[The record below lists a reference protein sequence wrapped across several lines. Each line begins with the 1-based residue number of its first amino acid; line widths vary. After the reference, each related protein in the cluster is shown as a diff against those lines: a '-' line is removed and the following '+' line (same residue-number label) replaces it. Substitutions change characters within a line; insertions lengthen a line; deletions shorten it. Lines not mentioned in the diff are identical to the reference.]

1 MIDLWYKNAVI
12 YCIDVETFQDGNGD
26 GAGDFIGLSDRLP
39 YLAGIG
45 ATCVWLL
52 PFYPSPVLD
61 DGYDVA
67 DYYGVRPPLGTLGDF
82 VDFMNQARE
91 LGIRVIVDLVV
102 NHTSNA
108 HPWFQA
114 ACRDAQSAYR
124 DWYVWSRRKP
134 RRSAAGVVFPG
145 VQTSNWTYDRQA
157 AAYYF
162 HRFYDFQPDLNLMN
176 PAVRQEIEKIMGF
189 WLQLGVSGFRIDAA
203 PFMIEHKGTGKPRGE
218 EEYAYLTEFRQF
230 LSWRRGDA
238 MMLAEANVP
247 PNELMDFFGDEGDR
261 MQLLFNF
268 VVNQRLFL
276 AVAREEAGPVTE
288 GYGMLP
294 ELPETAQWAN
304 FLRNNDEI
312 DLSGLT
318 DDARARCFE
327 EFAPDPTMQLYGR
340 GIRRRLSPML
350 KADRRRLELMNSL
363 MFTLPGTP
371 VIRYGEEIGMG
382 DDLSLPER
390 SAIRTPMQ
398 WSSEPNGGFSTAPP
412 DKLVRRVISEGEY
425 RYERVNVA
433 NQRLEFDS
441 FLNWM
446 ERAIR
451 TRKEC
456 PEFGWGRMRF
466 LETGHPSVLAH
477 ACEWRGS
484 VVVAVHNFSRAAVTV
499 DLQLPEDVVE
509 TLDLYGRHLRQPAPG
524 ASHVIDLDGYD
535 YRWLRLRRASARH
548 PAPPP
553 A

>member
-1 MIDLWYKNAVI
+1 VIDLWYKNAVI

-26 GAGDFIGLSDRLP
+26 GVGDFIGLSDRLP

-45 ATCVWLL
+45 VTCVWLL

-67 DYYGVRPPLGTLGDF
+67 DYYGVRPELGTLGDF

-102 NHTSNA
+102 NHTSNT
-108 HPWFQA
+108 HTWFQHA
-114 ACRDAQSAYR
+114 RRDPNSPFR
-124 DWYVWSRRKP
+124 EWYVWSKRKP
-134 RRSAAGVVFPG
+134 RGGESGVVFPG
-145 VQTSNWTYDRQA
+145 VQKSTWTYDRQA
-157 AAYYF
+157 GAYYF
-162 HRFYDFQPDLNLMN
+162 HRFYDFQPDLNLMHH
-176 PAVRQEIEKIMGF
+176 AVRQEIEKIMGF

-203 PFMIEHKGTGKPRGE
+203 PFMIEQKGTGKARGPE
-218 EEYAYLTEFRQF
+218 DYAYLTEFRQF

-247 PNELMDFFGDEGDR
+247 PNELMHFFGDEGDR

-268 VVNQRLFL
+268 VVNRNLFL
-276 AVAREEAGPVTE
+276 AVAREEAAPLVE
-288 GYGMLP
+288 AYRMLP
-294 ELPETAQWAN
+294 ELPQTAQWAN

-312 DLSGLT
+312 DLSGLS
-318 DDARARCFE
+318 DEDRALCFQ
-327 EFAPDPTMQLYGR
+327 EFGPEPTMQLYGR

-382 DDLSLPER
+382 DDLNLPER
-390 SAIRTPMQ
+390 AAIRTPMQ
-398 WSSEPNGGFSTAPP
+398 WSAEPNGGFSTAPP
-412 DKLVRRVISEGEY
+412 QKLVRPVISEGEY

-433 NQRLEFDS
+433 AERLEFDS

-456 PEFGWGRMRF
+456 PEFGWGTMQF
-466 LETGHPSVLAH
+466 LETGHPTVLAH
-477 ACEWRGS
+477 SCEWRGGL
-484 VVVAVHNFSRAAVTV
+484 VLAVHNFSRAAATV
-499 DLQLPEDVVE
+499 KLALPEDVVE
-509 TLDLYGRHLRQPAPG
+509 TIDLYGRHLHRPTPG
-524 ASHVIDLDGYD
+524 AAHVIDLDGYD
-535 YRWLRLRRASARH
+535 YRWLRLRRASSR
-548 PAPPP
+548 
-553 A
+553 

>member
-1 MIDLWYKNAVI
+1 VIDLWYKNAVI

-26 GAGDFIGLSDRLP
+26 GIGDFIGLSDRLP

-45 ATCVWLL
+45 VTCVWLL

-67 DYYGVRPPLGTLGDF
+67 DYYGVRPTLGTLGDF

-102 NHTSNA
+102 NHTSNT
-108 HPWFQA
+108 HPWFQNA
-114 ACRDAQSAYR
+114 RRDPGSPYR
-124 DWYVWSRRKP
+124 DWYVWSKRKP
-134 RRSAAGVVFPG
+134 RGADSGVVFPG
-145 VQTSNWTYDRQA
+145 VQKSTWTYDRQA
-157 AAYYF
+157 GAYYF
-162 HRFYDFQPDLNLMN
+162 HRFYDFQPDLNLIH
-176 PAVRQEIEKIMGF
+176 PPVRQEIEKIMGF

-203 PFMIEHKGTGKPRGE
+203 PFMIEEKGTGKSRGPE
-218 EEYAYLTEFRQF
+218 DYAYLTEFRQF

-247 PNELMDFFGDEGDR
+247 PDELLHFFGTQGDR

-268 VVNQRLFL
+268 IVNRQLFL
-276 AVAREEAGPVTE
+276 AMAREEAGPLVE
-288 GYGMLP
+288 AYSMLP
-294 ELPETAQWAN
+294 ELPETAQWAI

-312 DLSGLT
+312 DLSGLS
-318 DDARARCFE
+318 DEDRARCFE
-327 EFAPDPTMQLYGR
+327 EFGPDPSMQVYGR

-382 DDLSLPER
+382 DDLNLPER
-390 SAIRTPMQ
+390 AAIRTPMQ
-398 WSSEPNGGFSTAPP
+398 WSSEPNGGFSTATR
-412 DKLVRRVISEGEY
+412 LVRPVISEGEY
-425 RYERVNVA
+425 RYERINVA
-433 NQRLEFDS
+433 SERLEFDS

-456 PEFGWGRMRF
+456 PEFGWGRMQF
-466 LETGHPSVLAH
+466 LDTGQPSVLAH

-484 VVVAVHNFSRAAVTV
+484 TVVAVHNFSRATASVK
-499 DLQLPEDVVE
+499 LKLPADVEE

-524 ASHVIDLDGYD
+524 AEHIIDLDGYD
-535 YRWLRLRRASARH
+535 YRWLRLRRSTDRRA
-548 PAPPP
+548 APPP
-553 A
+553 G